1 MDNSS
6 SDTIL
11 IIDDTADNISLLTK
25 LLEKNHFKV
34 AAANNAK
41 DGLKIAEKLQPNL
54 ILMDIMMPEI
64 DGYQACVKLKD
75 QSSTQSIPVIFVSA
89 KSSIED
95 IIKAFQSGGVDY
107 INKPFFEDEI
117 IARINTQIKIQNL
130 NNNLIESR
138 NKALEASQAK
148 SNFLANMSHE
158 LRTPMHGI
166 LSFARM
172 GINRYENLTPEEHLK
187 YYSTIKISA
196 DRLMKQINNLL
207 DLAKLEAGK
216 MEMEF
221 INANFMKVVDQ
232 CVKEQEARLQELE
245 IEIKRTSTLK
255 NEIFTFDV
263 TRIAQVITNLLS
275 NAIKFTDK
283 IKVINIDVLLEE
295 QGQHQFVTLSIKNYG
310 ANIPEKELAIV
321 FEKFKQSSEQINY
334 ADGTGLGLA
343 ICKEIIQAHNGK
355 IWLDNHHDHGGGIIA
370 SFMIKVA

>member
-1 MDNSS
+1 
-6 SDTIL
+6 
-11 IIDDTADNISLLTK
+11 
-25 LLEKNHFKV
+25 
-34 AAANNAK
+34 
-41 DGLKIAEKLQPNL
+41 
-54 ILMDIMMPEI
+54 
-64 DGYQACVKLKD
+64 
-75 QSSTQSIPVIFVSA
+75 
-89 KSSIED
+89 
-95 IIKAFQSGGVDY
+95 
-107 INKPFFEDEI
+107 
-117 IARINTQIKIQNL
+117 
-130 NNNLIESR
+130 
-138 NKALEASQAK
+138 
-148 SNFLANMSHE
+148 
-158 LRTPMHGI
+158 
-166 LSFARM
+166 
-172 GINRYENLTPEEHLK
+172 
-187 YYSTIKISA
+187 
-196 DRLMKQINNLL
+196 LL

-221 INANFMKVVDQ
+221 ISANFMKVVDQ
-232 CVKEQEARLQELE
+232 CVKEQEARLQELK